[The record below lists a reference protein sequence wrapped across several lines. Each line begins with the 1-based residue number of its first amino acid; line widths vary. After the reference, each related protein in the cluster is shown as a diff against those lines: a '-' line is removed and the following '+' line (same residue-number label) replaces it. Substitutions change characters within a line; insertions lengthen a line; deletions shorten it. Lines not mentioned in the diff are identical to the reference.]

1 MKLFFN
7 FPSKSRPQKCL
18 ASLDNITS
26 LIKSNNYQIIVTAD
40 IDDNTMCNDEMR
52 DKINSFPNTK
62 VIYGTSKGKVDAIN
76 KNIGLADIWDICLVH
91 SDDMV
96 FLKKGFDNDIREA
109 FADGFRGLLHIP
121 DGRVKYMRQDKHA
134 IGFAQ
139 WVVNKHLQQPE
150 EGGWKDN
157 YNQYV
162 LELNQRLITYPIMHV
177 DYYRKFNY
185 IYSPEYTSVFCD
197 EEQQS
202 VAKQLRQYKYVDKQ
216 IFEHQH
222 YRHGFGQPDE
232 LMLHNDSEKMY
243 LSDKA
248 VYHKRLT
255 ENFGLNK

>member
-7 FPSKSRPQKCL
+7 FPSRSRPDKCL
-18 ASLDNITS
+18 SCLSNITS
-26 LIKSNNYQIIVTAD
+26 LISSDNYEIIVTAD
-40 IDDNTMCNDEMR
+40 IDDNSMCNDIMR
-52 DKINSFPNTK
+52 DKINAFPNTR
-62 VIYGTSKGKVDAIN
+62 VIYGTSKSKVDAIN
-76 KNIGLADIWDICLVH
+76 KNVGLADSPQIILVH
-91 SDDMV
+91 SDDMF
-96 FLKKGFDNDIREA
+96 FLKKGFDNDIINA
-109 FADGFRGLLHIP
+109 FLDGFRGLLHLP

-177 DYYRKFNY
+177 DYYRRFNY
-185 IYSPEYTSVFCD
+185 IYHPSYDSVFPD
-197 EEQQS
+197 EEQQA
-202 VAKQLRQYKYVDKQ
+202 VAKQLKQYKYVD
-216 IFEHQH
+216 IPILDHRH

-243 LSDKA
+243 LADKA